1 MLEPVKQNID
11 RLIALYEGEKQRAD
25 QLAARLS
32 ESEASVRSYVEQITE
47 LNHQI
52 DNLKLSS
59 AFASGNGNSEA
70 KDRLAKLIAE
80 IDRCIALLEK

>member
-1 MLEPVKQNID
+1 MLESVKEK
-11 RLIALYEGEKQRAD
+11 IAKLVSLYEGEKQRAD

-32 ESEASVRSYVEQITE
+32 ESEAALDSYREQITG
-47 LNHQI
+47 LNRQI

-59 AFASGNGNSEA
+59 AFVSGSDNAEA
-70 KDRLAKLIAE
+70 KARLTRLIAE